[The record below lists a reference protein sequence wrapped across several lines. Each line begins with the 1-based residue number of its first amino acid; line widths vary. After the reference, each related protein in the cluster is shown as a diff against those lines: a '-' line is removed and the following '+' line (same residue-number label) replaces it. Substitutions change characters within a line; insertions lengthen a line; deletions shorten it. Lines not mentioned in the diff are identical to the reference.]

1 MHKEKVTTGRQSDP
15 RLPGTFL
22 AIESIWKRNFQPPS
36 SLQENLNNQK
46 RMGRNFWGGVKK
58 TIKKEEKKE
67 EEREIEGENE
77 K

>member
-1 MHKEKVTTGRQSDP
+1 MKRLPLEGKVTRDFPEPSYQSN
-15 RLPGTFL
+15 LFGNGTSNL
-22 AIESIWKRNFQPPS
+22 RRPYKTIWIIKR
-36 SLQENLNNQK
+36 EWA
-46 RMGRNFWGGVKK
+46 GIFWGVKK